1 MPEMTSQERFA
12 RMYDHREA
20 DRVPILDH
28 PWGATVERWRREGM
42 PADANWVDYFGLD
55 HVANI
60 GVDSSPR
67 YEHKVLEDTDEYRV
81 VKTAWGATLRDFKHQ
96 ASAPEFLD
104 FTIKDRDTW
113 ADAKRRMTP
122 SRDRINWERLE
133 REYPKWK
140 QRGGWIQAKMWF
152 GFDVT
157 HSWTVG
163 TERLLMA
170 LATDPDWC
178 TDMFNHELDMD
189 IALLEMVLDAGY
201 EFDCVS
207 WPDDMGYKGHQFFG
221 LEMYRD
227 LLKPV
232 HRRAIE
238 WAHSR
243 GVRTHLHSCGDI
255 RPFVPEL
262 VEIGLDALNPLE
274 VKAGMDPLTLKQRF
288 GDRLVLHGGINA
300 VNWDKPEVIEAEIR
314 RKVPVLKTGGGYI
327 FASDHSIPSSV
338 SLEDFRRI
346 IGLAKSAGAYN

>member
-1 MPEMTSQERFA
+1 MAEMTSQERFA

-28 PWGATVERWRREGM
+28 PWGATIERWRREGM
-42 PADANWVDYFGLD
+42 GEDVSWVEYFDLD
-55 HVANI
+55 HVASI
-60 GVDSSPR
+60 RVDSSPR
-67 YEHKVLEDTDEYRV
+67 YEHKVVEETEEYRV

-122 SRDRINWERLE
+122 SRDRVNWEQLE
-133 REYPKWK
+133 RDYPEWK
-140 QRGGWIQAKMWF
+140 DRGCWIQAGMWF
-152 GFDVT
+152 GFDIT

-178 TDMFNHELDMD
+178 TDMFNHELDVD

-201 EFDCVS
+201 EFDCVT

-221 LEMYRD
+221 LQMYRD

-232 HRRAIE
+232 HQRAIE

-243 GVRTHLHSCGDI
+243 GVRAHLHSCGDI

-274 VKAGMDPLTLKQRF
+274 VKAGMDTLDLKARF
-288 GDRLVLHGGINA
+288 GDQLVLHGGINA
-300 VNWDKPEVIEAEIR
+300 VNWDKPEAIEEEIR
-314 RKVPVLKTGGGYI
+314 RKVPVLKQGGGYI

-346 IGLAKSAGAYN
+346 IELAKSEGSYR